1 MNFLY
6 FWVAVALVF
15 LIVEFATATFY
26 GLALSLAAAIVGL
39 YVFVS
44 GEAAFTI
51 VQGIIFAVASLVFAY
66 ALPKLLSSSDP
77 DMPQGMDRY
86 TGEVRTVKKSGG
98 EYKISLDGV
107 EYVVESDTEISA
119 GDKVS
124 VLGSHGTAMHVK
136 KVN

>member
-6 FWVAVALVF
+6 FWVATALVF
-15 LIVEFATATFY
+15 LIVEFVTATFY
-26 GLALSLAAAIVGL
+26 GLALSLAAAIVGI
-39 YVFVS
+39 YVYAS
-44 GEAAFTI
+44 GETSFTI

-86 TGEVRTVKKSGG
+86 TGEVRTVKKSWG

-107 EYVVESDTEISA
+107 EYVIECDSDVVA
-119 GDKVS
+119 WDKVS

-136 KVN
+136 KV